1 VPEDRPAGVTAARA
15 ALSPVGH
22 VLRDE
27 PRFVEQGVPRAV
39 ARRDAVRR
47 NLPLPRDDGRR
58 RTTARRLALDAVAD
72 VVELL
77 RARAVRIDD
86 RLELT
91 DVGQRGG
98 SMSVTGSSRYSSY
111 ALKT

>member
-1 VPEDRPAGVTAARA
+1 
-15 ALSPVGH
+15 
-22 VLRDE
+22 
-27 PRFVEQGVPRAV
+27 VEQGVPRAV

-47 NLPLPRDDGRR
+47 NLPLPRDEGRR
-58 RTTARRLALDAVAD
+58 RTTARRFALDAVAD